1 MDYPLNVAF
10 IWHFHQPYYK
20 DNYTNEYLMPWTRL
34 HGTKDYLYM
43 AQLVKNFPDIKCT
56 FNYSPSLLTQLKDY
70 SDNFEN
76 ASLDIFL
83 RISKTKAAELSAEDK
98 IFIINKFFSACRS
111 SDNFIKKSKHFY
123 ELSLLLSNQNPD
135 LIQDTDRI
143 NLFSEQDY
151 TDIIVLFNLLWIDPL
166 SILNDKFL
174 NGLKTKDYNF
184 TEEEKGKLINIK
196 IPEILKKFI
205 PAIQELINNK
215 QIELSG
221 SPFYHP
227 ILPLL
232 CDTGIAT
239 FSNPNISLP
248 KNVFRHSEDAE
259 IQIKKSIEYFNDELN
274 YNLKGMWPSEGSVS
288 ENAVNLMIDNKLKWI
303 ATDEDILANSIGIN
317 LNNIQNR
324 KFLYRPYIIKRN
336 GGFLYI
342 FFRDRSISDLVGFK
356 YANYDPKQAAA
367 ELINYIKNIHVTI
380 QDINEKGY
388 GIVSIILDGENA
400 WEYYRNN
407 ALDFF
412 NYLYEGLSKEKSIK
426 TVTISEYLESIENE
440 SGSEINDK
448 NFNKSSNNSDTG
460 NNNNETSNNNNE
472 TAVKKIAKN
481 INTNTNNNV
490 KINGNNNSYSAE
502 DIEDIKW
509 NSANDYDFNKLYNI
523 PLIYPGS
530 WIDHNFNIWIG
541 DDEDNKS
548 WDLLS
553 KTRDW
558 LVNLKDTAIKE
569 NDFKK
574 AWEQIYVAEGSDYNW
589 WYGDDRTSGI
599 DDEYDALYRTHLSNI
614 YRILDKPIPDEYFIP
629 IFKGKQEVKPSIQM
643 VCFINPT
650 INGYIDNYFEW
661 LGSAVYFPALTSGK
675 AMAHSNRYI
684 RSIRC
689 GFNKS
694 NMFFRIDFFKKH
706 IENLKD
712 KEFIINFLKPNNFKI
727 INEFKSGNNSI
738 NVSSNDLNNLNNNN
752 NNINNGAYAANST
765 GKNNS
770 TGDGADNDDNDNG
783 NNGIIS
789 VNSYMIDNFG
799 NKHDIQGS
807 FANVLELS
815 VPLSYLNINADEN
828 IQFYANLSFQNNSL
842 YEIER
847 IPVAGYFDESIPNK
861 NYEIINWIV

>member
-20 DNYTNEYLMPWTRL
+20 DNYTSEYLMPWTRL

-43 AQLVKNFPDIKCT
+43 AQLIKNFPDIKCT

-70 SDNFEN
+70 SDNYEN

-83 RISKTKAAELSAEDK
+83 KISKTKITELSAEDK
-98 IFIINKFFSACRS
+98 IFIINKFFSACKS

-123 ELSLLLSNQNPD
+123 ELSLLLFSNHNSDLVQNAD
-135 LIQDTDRI
+135 KI

-151 TDIIVLFNLLWIDPL
+151 IDIIVLFNLLWIDPL
-166 SILNDKFL
+166 SISNDKFL

-184 TEEEKGKLINIK
+184 TEEEKEKLINIK

-205 PAIQELINNK
+205 PAIQELINNR
-215 QIELSG
+215 QIEVSG

-232 CDTGIAT
+232 CDTNVAN
-239 FSNPNISLP
+239 FSNPKVSLP
-248 KNVFRHSEDAE
+248 KNAFRHPEDAE
-259 IQIKKSIEYFNDELN
+259 IQIKKSIEYFNNELN
-274 YNLKGMWPSEGSVS
+274 YSLKGMWPSEGSVS
-288 ENAVNLMIDNKLKWI
+288 ENAVNIMIDNKLKWI

-317 LNNIQNR
+317 LSNIQNR
-324 KFLYRPYIIKRN
+324 KFLYKPYIIKRN

-342 FFRDRSISDLVGFK
+342 FFRDRSISDLIGFR
-356 YANYDPKQAAA
+356 YANYEPKNAAS

-380 QDINEKGY
+380 QDINKKGY
-388 GIVSIILDGENA
+388 GIVPIILDGENA
-400 WEYYRNN
+400 WEYYPNN

-412 NYLYEGLSKEKSIK
+412 NYLYDGLSKEKSIK
-426 TVTISEYLESIENE
+426 TVTISEYLESIEN
-440 SGSEINDK
+440 
-448 NFNKSSNNSDTG
+448 
-460 NNNNETSNNNNE
+460 NNNYG
-472 TAVKKIAKN
+472 AK
-481 INTNTNNNV
+481 
-490 KINGNNNSYSAE
+490 
-502 DIEDIKW
+502 DLEDIKW
-509 NSANDYDFNKLYNI
+509 NSVNDYDFNKLYNI
-523 PLIYPGS
+523 PVIYPGS
-530 WIDHNFNIWIG
+530 WINHNFNIWIG

-558 LVNLKDTAIKE
+558 LVNLKNTAIKE
-569 NDFKK
+569 TDLKK
-574 AWEQIYVAEGSDYNW
+574 AWEQIYIAEGSDYNW

-629 IFKGKQEVKPSIQM
+629 IFKGKQEVKPGIKM

-661 LGSAVYFPALTSGK
+661 LGSAVYFPAITSGK

-684 RSIRC
+684 RSIRY

-694 NMFFRIDFFKKH
+694 DMFFRIDFFKKH

-727 INEFKSGNNSI
+727 INEFKSGNNHIDVNSA
-738 NVSSNDLNNLNNNN
+738 DLNNLNK
-752 NNINNGAYAANST
+752 NNINTDDHAYNST
-765 GKNNS
+765 GKNNIIGGS
-770 TGDGADNDDNDNG
+770 ADNDNG
-783 NNGIIS
+783 SGNAKNSVVIS

-799 NKHDIQGS
+799 NKHGIQGS
-807 FANVLELS
+807 FADVLELS
-815 VPLSYLNINADEN
+815 VPLSYLNINIGEN

-847 IPVAGYFDESIPNK
+847 IPVAGYFDESIPDK

>member
-56 FNYSPSLLTQLKDY
+56 FNYSPSLLTQLEDY
-70 SDNFEN
+70 SNNFEN

-83 RISKTKAAELSAEDK
+83 RISKTKVAELSAEDK

-123 ELSLLLSNQNPD
+123 ELSLLLSNQNSY
-135 LIQDTDRI
+135 LIQDIDKI

-151 TDIIVLFNLLWIDPL
+151 IDIIVLFNLLWIDPI
-166 SILNDKFL
+166 SISNDKFL

-184 TEEEKGKLINIK
+184 TEEEKEKLINIK

-205 PAIQELINNK
+205 PAIQELINNR
-215 QIELSG
+215 QIEVSG

-232 CDTGIAT
+232 CDTNVAN
-239 FSNPNISLP
+239 FSNPNVSLP
-248 KNVFRHSEDAE
+248 KNAFKHPEDAE
-259 IQIKKSIEYFNDELN
+259 IQIKKSIEYFKNELN
-274 YNLKGMWPSEGSVS
+274 YSLKGMWPSEGSVS
-288 ENAVNLMIDNKLKWI
+288 ENAVNIMIDNKLKWI

-317 LNNIQNR
+317 LSNTQNR
-324 KFLYRPYIIKRN
+324 KFLYKPYIIKRN

-342 FFRDRSISDLVGFK
+342 FFRDRSISDLIGFR
-356 YANYDPKQAAA
+356 YANYDPKKAAS
-367 ELINYIKNIHVTI
+367 ELINYIKNIHLTI
-380 QDINEKGY
+380 QDINKKGY
-388 GIVSIILDGENA
+388 GIAPIILDGENA
-400 WEYYRNN
+400 WEYYQNN

-412 NYLYEGLSKEKSIK
+412 NYLYDGLSREKSIK
-426 TVTISEYLESIENE
+426 TVTINEYLESIEN
-440 SGSEINDK
+440 D
-448 NFNKSSNNSDTG
+448 SD
-460 NNNNETSNNNNE
+460 N
-472 TAVKKIAKN
+472 
-481 INTNTNNNV
+481 
-490 KINGNNNSYSAE
+490 YSAKDLE
-502 DIEDIKW
+502 NIKW
-509 NSANDYDFNKLYNI
+509 NSVKDYDFNKLYNI
-523 PLIYPGS
+523 PVIYPGS
-530 WIDHNFNIWIG
+530 WINHNFNIWIG

-558 LVNLKDTAIKE
+558 LVNLKKDTTIKE
-569 NDFKK
+569 NDLKK
-574 AWEQIYVAEGSDYNW
+574 AWEQIYIAEGSDYNW

-599 DDEYDALYRTHLSNI
+599 DDEYDALYRIHLSNI

-629 IFKGKQEVKPSIQM
+629 IFKGKQEVKPGVKM
-643 VCFINPT
+643 VCFINPK

-684 RSIRC
+684 RSIRY

-694 NMFFRIDFFKKH
+694 DMFFRIDFFKKH

-727 INEFKSGNNSI
+727 INEFKLDNNSI
-738 NVSSNDLNNLNNNN
+738 NS
-752 NNINNGAYAANST
+752 IG
-765 GKNNS
+765 
-770 TGDGADNDDNDNG
+770 GADNAHDKNG
-783 NNGIIS
+783 VIS

-799 NKHDIQGS
+799 NKHGIQGS
-807 FANVLELS
+807 FADVLELS

-847 IPVAGYFDESIPNK
+847 IPVAGYFDELVPDK

>member
-20 DNYTNEYLMPWTRL
+20 DNYANEYLMPWARL

-83 RISKTKAAELSAEDK
+83 RISKTKVAELSAEDK

-123 ELSLLLSNQNPD
+123 ELSLILSNQNSD
-135 LIQDTDRI
+135 LIQDIDKI
-143 NLFSEQDY
+143 NAFSEQDY
-151 TDIIVLFNLLWIDPL
+151 IDIIVLFNLLWIDPL

-174 NGLKTKDYNF
+174 NGLKVKDYNF
-184 TEEEKGKLINIK
+184 TEEEKAELINIK

-232 CDTGIAT
+232 CDTNVAN
-239 FSNPNISLP
+239 FSNPKVSLP
-248 KNVFRHSEDAE
+248 KNAFRHPEDAE
-259 IQIKKSIEYFNDELN
+259 IQIKKSIEYFKDELN

-288 ENAVNLMIDNKLKWI
+288 ENAVNIMIGNKLKWI

-324 KFLYRPYIIKRN
+324 KFLYKPYIIKRN

-342 FFRDRSISDLVGFK
+342 FFRDRSISDLIGFR
-356 YANYDPKQAAA
+356 YANYDPKNAAS

-380 QDINEKGY
+380 QDINKKGY
-388 GIVSIILDGENA
+388 GIVPIILDGENA

-426 TVTISEYLESIENE
+426 TVTISEYLEHIENN
-440 SGSEINDK
+440 SDNKIINDK
-448 NFNKSSNNSDTG
+448 NFNKSNNNSDATVIKTAENINET
-460 NNNNETSNNNNE
+460 NNNN
-472 TAVKKIAKN
+472 
-481 INTNTNNNV
+481 
-490 KINGNNNSYSAE
+490 NGNNNISNKNNNYDAE
-502 DIEDIKW
+502 DIEDIRW

-541 DDEDNKS
+541 DEEDNKS

-553 KTRDW
+553 QTRDW
-558 LVNLKDTAIKE
+558 LVNLKDAAIKE

-574 AWEQIYVAEGSDYNW
+574 AWEQIYIAEGSDYNW

-599 DDEYDALYRTHLSNI
+599 DDEYDALYRIHLSNI
-614 YRILDKPIPDEYFIP
+614 YRMLDKPIPDEYFIP
-629 IFKGKQEVKPSIQM
+629 IFKGKQAVKPSIQM
-643 VCFINPT
+643 VCFITPT

-661 LGSAVYFPALTSGK
+661 LGSAVYFTALTSGK

-684 RSIRC
+684 RSIRY

-694 NMFFRIDFFKKH
+694 NMFFRIDFFKKR

-727 INEFKSGNNSI
+727 INEFKS
-738 NVSSNDLNNLNNNN
+738 V
-752 NNINNGAYAANST
+752 
-765 GKNNS
+765 NNS
-770 TGDGADNDDNDNG
+770 TN
-783 NNGIIS
+783 

-799 NKHDIQGS
+799 NKHEIQGS
-807 FANVLELS
+807 FAYVLELS